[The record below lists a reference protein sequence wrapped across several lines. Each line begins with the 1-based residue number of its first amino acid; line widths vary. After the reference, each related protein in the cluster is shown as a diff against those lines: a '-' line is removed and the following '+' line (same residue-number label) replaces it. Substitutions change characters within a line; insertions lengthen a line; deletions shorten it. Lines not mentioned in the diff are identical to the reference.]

1 MLNYLTQVWGKSLSL
16 NNAEPIVINGL
27 EAATASANVRLASGP
42 GQVRLVAIR
51 FGAEQVARFMI
62 LIPSGLSA
70 SAQQGLQ
77 RMTYSFRAL
86 SATDA
91 AKLKPLRIRAVTVQP
106 GDTVQTLAARM
117 PYPDFRVER
126 FRAIN
131 GLEPRETLTTGTRVK
146 LISE

>member
-1 MLNYLTQVWGKSLSL
+1 
-16 NNAEPIVINGL
+16 
-27 EAATASANVRLASGP
+27 
-42 GQVRLVAIR
+42 
-51 FGAEQVARFMI
+51 
-62 LIPSGLSA
+62 
-70 SAQQGLQ
+70 
-77 RMTYSFRAL
+77 MTYSFRAL